1 MTCASDRLG
10 PHSWLGV
17 RSASHVNNGQRLIH
31 VRVGLSSVLVNV
43 SAFGLWQ
50 MILGTK
56 RRQVKTSGGTLRDL
70 IDALDELA
78 MGKLI
83 KEVLVADHALDP
95 KFKIFVN
102 GNVSDSL
109 STRLADGDEVLLFS
123 VIDGG

>member
-1 MTCASDRLG
+1 
-10 PHSWLGV
+10 
-17 RSASHVNNGQRLIH
+17 
-31 VRVGLSSVLVNV
+31 
-43 SAFGLWQ
+43 

-56 RRQVKTSGGTLRDL
+56 RRQVKTSGSTLRDL
-70 IDALDELA
+70 IDTLDELA
-78 MGKLI
+78 MGKLV
-83 KEVLVADHALDP
+83 KEVLVADYALDP